1 MRLNRSPFEI
11 AGLSGLLIFILAPF
25 LVPFDPNKNTDL
37 AAYLIIVAGSFCW
50 IALSSRARKANTL
63 RGADAA
69 SLWLLLG
76 SAAISSIFNPH
87 LWYSLLGAPNVRLG
101 LLSFVAIL
109 GISSFLTKF
118 RIAIK
123 LQFIY
128 WWIFAFAIISVP
140 YTMFKHGSLERIGG
154 LFSQADIFACLLG
167 VGLLTGLIL
176 FKNQY
181 ITLKLFAFSQT
192 ILGVL
197 LLLTQTRAA
206 IFLTLLL
213 TIIWLR
219 REQAVSKK
227 HLIAGVLLVGLVFA
241 NMHIFWS
248 DRTTNRV
255 YALESLN
262 YRLALQRE
270 GLEASTAKPLL
281 GYGPGNLADALDCK
295 NISSKELE
303 HTCEDNY
310 FFNSS
315 HNIFLDRI
323 IAFGWLGGLSFL
335 GLVILAMK
343 RAWSGKKEL
352 RGVAYLIALI
362 AGYYLTN
369 VTHIVLE
376 TLLWILLLTA
386 LLTKPS
392 RV

>member
-1 MRLNRSPFEI
+1 MQQRRRLANIATATSLALAASLPLLVPFGSGRNADLQGYVLLLAGLSAWSAIMIGLRRQQLNQLVVILSGIFLI
-11 AGLSGLLIFILAPF
+11 AGL
-25 LVPFDPNKNTDL
+25 
-37 AAYLIIVAGSFCW
+37 
-50 IALSSRARKANTL
+50 LSSLVNYPK
-63 RGADAA
+63 G
-69 SLWLLLG
+69 
-76 SAAISSIFNPH
+76 
-87 LWYSLLGAPNVRLG
+87 YSLVGAPYIRLG
-101 LLSFVAIL
+101 LLSFISAL
-109 GISSFLTKF
+109 GIGILVAKYE
-118 RIAIK
+118 IAIK

-128 WWIFAFAIISVP
+128 WWILAFAIISVP

-154 LFSQADIFACLLG
+154 LFSQADVFACLLG
-167 VGLLTGLIL
+167 VGLLTGLVL
-176 FKNQY
+176 FKNRY
-181 ITLKLFAFSQT
+181 ITLKHFAFSQT
-192 ILGVL
+192 ILVVL

-213 TIIWLR
+213 TIIWLV

-227 HLIAGVLLVGLVFA
+227 QLIAGVLLVGLVFA
-241 NMHIFWS
+241 SIHIFWS

-270 GLEASTAKPLL
+270 GLEASIEKPLL

-295 NISSKELE
+295 NISSRELE

-323 IAFGWLGGLSFL
+323 IAFGWLGGLGFL

-343 RAWSGKKEL
+343 RAWSGKNEL
-352 RGVAYLIALI
+352 RGVAYLVALI

-376 TLLWILLLTA
+376 TLLWVLLLTA
-386 LLTKPS
+386 LVAKPS